1 MPEQPFLRVFYHRKE
16 VKCVELI
23 AFRRRSNTMI
33 ENTPYLI
40 VGLGNPGPRYHNN
53 RHNVGFMVVNALAYA
68 ASIPIRRVEFR
79 ALVGKG
85 NFVDA
90 RLILAKPQTYM
101 NNSGQAVAALAR
113 FYKIPNEKLLI
124 VHDDLDLP
132 FGTLRLRP
140 RGSAGGQR
148 GMGSIIAKLNTQEFV
163 RLRVGIG
170 RPPGRM
176 DPSDYVLH
184 DFDPPEEEML
194 PEILEKAVKAI
205 RMFLQEDIKKAM
217 SEFNRSVI
225 DED

>member
-1 MPEQPFLRVFYHRKE
+1 M
-16 VKCVELI
+16 
-23 AFRRRSNTMI
+23 N

-40 VGLGNPGPRYHNN
+40 VGLGNPGPRYHHN
-53 RHNVGFMVVNALAYA
+53 RHNVGFMVVDALADA
-68 ASIPIRRVEFR
+68 AKIPIRRVEFR

-85 NFVDA
+85 EFSDE
-90 RLILAKPQTYM
+90 RLILAKPQTFM
-101 NNSGQAVAALAR
+101 NNSGQAVGALVR
-113 FYKIPNEKLLI
+113 FYKIPVDHLLV

-140 RGSAGGQR
+140 RGGAGGQR
-148 GMGSIIAKLNTQEFV
+148 GMGSIMATLNTQDFA

-194 PEILEKAVKAI
+194 PELLSSAVDAI
-205 RMFLQEDIKKAM
+205 RMFLQDGIERAM
-217 SEFNRSVI
+217 NEFNGLVI

>member
-1 MPEQPFLRVFYHRKE
+1 
-16 VKCVELI
+16 
-23 AFRRRSNTMI
+23 MI

-53 RHNVGFMVVNALAYA
+53 RHNVGFMVVNALADTA
-68 ASIPIRRVEFR
+68 NIPIRRVEFH

-85 NFVDA
+85 DFADA

-101 NNSGQAVAALAR
+101 NNSGQAVATLVH
-113 FYKIPNEKLLI
+113 FYKIPIERLLV

-140 RGSAGGQR
+140 QGSAGGQR
-148 GMGSIIAKLNTQEFV
+148 GMGSIIAKLNTQEFA

-194 PEILEKAVKAI
+194 PEVLERAVKAI
-205 RMFLQEDIKKAM
+205 RMFIEEDINLAM
-217 SEFNRSVI
+217 NKFNGSVI

>member
-1 MPEQPFLRVFYHRKE
+1 M
-16 VKCVELI
+16 
-23 AFRRRSNTMI
+23 N
-33 ENTPYLI
+33 ENAPYLI
-40 VGLGNPGPRYHNN
+40 VGLGNPGPRYHHN
-53 RHNVGFMVVNALAYA
+53 RHNVGFMVVDALADA
-68 ASIPIRRVEFR
+68 AKIPIRRVEFR

-85 NFVDA
+85 EFSDE
-90 RLILAKPQTYM
+90 RLILAKPQTFM
-101 NNSGQAVAALAR
+101 NNSGQAVGALVR
-113 FYKIPNEKLLI
+113 FYKIPVDHLLV

-140 RGSAGGQR
+140 RGGAGGQR
-148 GMGSIIAKLNTQEFV
+148 GMASIMATLNTQDFA

-194 PEILEKAVKAI
+194 PALLSSAVDAT
-205 RMFLQEDIKKAM
+205 RMFLQDGIERAM
-217 SEFNRSVI
+217 NEFNGLVI

>member
-1 MPEQPFLRVFYHRKE
+1 M
-16 VKCVELI
+16 
-23 AFRRRSNTMI
+23 N

-40 VGLGNPGPRYHNN
+40 VGLGNPGPRYHHN
-53 RHNVGFMVVNALAYA
+53 RHNVGFMVVDALADA
-68 ASIPIRRVEFR
+68 AKIPIRRVEFR

-85 NFVDA
+85 EFSDE
-90 RLILAKPQTYM
+90 RLILAKPQTFM
-101 NNSGQAVAALAR
+101 NNSGQAVGALVR
-113 FYKIPNEKLLI
+113 FYKIPVDHLLV

-140 RGSAGGQR
+140 RGGAGGQR
-148 GMGSIIAKLNTQEFV
+148 GMASIMATLNTQDFA

-184 DFDPPEEEML
+184 DFDPPEEEIL
-194 PEILEKAVKAI
+194 PEVLASAVDAT
-205 RMFLQEDIKKAM
+205 RMFLQDGIERAM
-217 SEFNRSVI
+217 NEFNGLVI